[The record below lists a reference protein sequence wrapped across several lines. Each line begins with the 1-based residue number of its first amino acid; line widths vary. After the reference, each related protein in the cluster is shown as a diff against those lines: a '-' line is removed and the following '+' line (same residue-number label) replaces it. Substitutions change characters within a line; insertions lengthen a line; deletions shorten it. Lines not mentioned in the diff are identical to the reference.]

1 MNDTPRGDNGGERI
15 AKAIARAGLCS
26 RRQAETWI
34 VAGRVAVNGQVI
46 SSPAL
51 DVTAKDRITV
61 DGEPLPQRERTRLF
75 LYHKPHGLVT
85 TNDDPEGRPTIFA
98 ALPKHLPRLIS
109 VGRLDINSEGLLL
122 LTNDGGV
129 ARALE
134 LPETG
139 WLRRYRVRA
148 HGTVTPDQLAAL
160 RKGITVDGVHYGP
173 IDATLDRP
181 QGSNV
186 WITFAMREG
195 KNREVRNVLGA
206 LGLAVN
212 RLIRVSY
219 GPFQLG
225 ELPERAIAEIATRHL
240 REQLGER
247 IAAEAGADFSGPIK
261 RGVEAHA
268 PNRDTGTSPRSRGEV
283 ARRSPKGEGRAGEG
297 DSPPA
302 QTRGDAPSPR
312 PSPRKR
318 GEGERPHF
326 GRDQSKNRDK
336 ADKPRKRHRGRDHV
350 WRDEG
355 KPVRGKFRGTRADRQ
370 PRERADKGETGVF
383 ADRKGRKVTVVR
395 VGNKPKADERPRKR
409 SRSDDAQNPRTRA
422 RIRRGFDRR
431 SGPRPSRPRER

>member
-26 RRQAETWI
+26 RREAETWI

-122 LTNDGGV
+122 LTNDGGL

-225 ELPERAIAEIATRHL
+225 DLPEGAIAEIATRHL

-247 IAAEAGADFSGPIK
+247 IAAEASADFSGPIK
-261 RGVEAHA
+261 RGVEAQA
-268 PNRDTGTSPRSRGEV
+268 ENCTAGTSPRSRGEV
-283 ARRSPKGEGRAGEG
+283 ARRSPKGEGRPGEG
-297 DSPPA
+297 DSPRA

-355 KPVRGKFRGTRADRQ
+355 KPVRSKFRGTRADRQ

>member
-26 RRQAETWI
+26 RRQAEAWI

-51 DVTAKDRITV
+51 DVTAQDRITV

-122 LTNDGGV
+122 LTNDGGL

-225 ELPERAIAEIATRHL
+225 DLPEGAIAEIATRHL

-268 PNRDTGTSPRSRGEV
+268 QNRATGTSPRSRGEV

-297 DSPPA
+297 DSPRA

-318 GEGERPHF
+318 VEGERPHF

-355 KPVRGKFRGTRADRQ
+355 KPVRSKFRGTRADRQ

-383 ADRKGRKVTVVR
+383 ADRKGRKVTLVR
-395 VGNKPKADERPRKR
+395 LDNKPKADERPRKR